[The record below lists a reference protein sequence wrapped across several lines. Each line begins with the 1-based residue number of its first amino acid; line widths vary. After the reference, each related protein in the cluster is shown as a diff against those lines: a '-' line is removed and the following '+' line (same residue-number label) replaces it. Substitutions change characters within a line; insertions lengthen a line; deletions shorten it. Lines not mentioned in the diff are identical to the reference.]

1 MNMCTRYKL
10 ICRIRHHMRKKRQY
24 KLLQEYENM
33 VYGVYSHEDEIY
45 DELYNKEQWHFRY
58 ALRLK
63 ALLNRNND

>member
-1 MNMCTRYKL
+1 
-10 ICRIRHHMRKKRQY
+10 MRKKRQY